1 MKSEDPAPIEV
12 VSIPQYPDQ
21 CQTMGATPEY
31 ISINSKGLNIVSY
44 QLPASQGN
52 DLNRKL
58 GSFLNVAKLEIGN
71 ASARAPPPPPPPPI
85 VVIGGGG
92 ACNYYLV

>member
-1 MKSEDPAPIEV
+1 MTSEDPAPIEV

-21 CQTMGATPEY
+21 CQTMSMGVTPEY

-58 GSFLNVAKLEIGN
+58 GSFLNVAKLEI
-71 ASARAPPPPPPPPI
+71 AMQARDVDSP
-85 VVIGGGG
+85 
-92 ACNYYLV
+92 

>member
-1 MKSEDPAPIEV
+1 MTREDPAPIEV

-21 CQTMGATPEY
+21 CQTMSMGATPEY

-58 GSFLNVAKLEIGN
+58 RSFLNVAKLEI
-71 ASARAPPPPPPPPI
+71 AMQARDVDSP
-85 VVIGGGG
+85 
-92 ACNYYLV
+92 